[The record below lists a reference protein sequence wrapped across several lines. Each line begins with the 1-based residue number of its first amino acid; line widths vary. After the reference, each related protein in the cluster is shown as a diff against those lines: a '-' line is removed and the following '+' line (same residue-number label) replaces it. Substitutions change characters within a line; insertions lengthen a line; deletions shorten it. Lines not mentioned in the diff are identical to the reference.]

1 MTDRKYQN
9 KKEEDDG
16 RTIADMSQV
25 TGGHLFGGLHR
36 AGFGERQPG
45 QDGRSGAGKVRREMQ
60 RPQAEEKPW
69 EDAPLSRRERWMYTL
84 GALKASLLIG
94 FVYLAGLG
102 LLVGLM
108 VFFWR

>member
-1 MTDRKYQN
+1 MAE
-9 KKEEDDG
+9 KKFQDISEDDG

-25 TGGHLFGGLHR
+25 SRGHLFGGMHR
-36 AGFGERQPG
+36 AGGGEIQSRPGGVSGAQQSRRDMQGMQAGER
-45 QDGRSGAGKVRREMQ
+45 
-60 RPQAEEKPW
+60 PW
-69 EDAPLSRRERWMYTL
+69 EDAPFTRKERWMYTL

-94 FVYLAGLG
+94 LVYLAGLG